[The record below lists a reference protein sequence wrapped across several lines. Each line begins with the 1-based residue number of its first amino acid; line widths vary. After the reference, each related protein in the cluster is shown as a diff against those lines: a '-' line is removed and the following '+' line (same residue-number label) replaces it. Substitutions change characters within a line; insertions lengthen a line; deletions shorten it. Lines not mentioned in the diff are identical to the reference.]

1 MVNRNKFENIE
12 NISREGSWQYS
23 ENIERRFKK

>member
-1 MVNRNKFENIE
+1 MKTKINLKNIE
-12 NISREGSWQYS
+12 SIFGKDSWQHS